1 MLALGGAAGNFQ
13 AGRQYSASLKYTVGN
28 LLISAGVYSGNSGG
42 TVSTPIPKT
51 AEFWGRAIGATY
63 NFDVLKAKAQFVNY
77 KVAQSYDSNVYSA
90 GLDSYVTPQLNLNG
104 GIYFT
109 GDRNHMANHSIMG
122 AAGATYNLSKCTALY
137 AQVAVVNNHGKMNTG
152 ITADGALSGV
162 QGTTV
167 VADIGIR
174 ISSDR
179 RVSAGWICRG
189 ARSRAF
195 EAVIALGHATCAWY
209 TSTSSRLRCHSRMPS
224 SDTSTKRQPAA
235 KRTRGR
241 PSGTAHVG
249 FDSLLRC
256 ARQRFAKQG
265 YAATSVR
272 EIAALA
278 GVDPALMAHH
288 FGSKEGLWTAVV
300 DQLAAQLAPLIEM
313 TKQLRNSRMSPIE
326 RIRQALTLFVDNVF
340 ANPDIGM
347 FFSTSTTEHGERLN
361 VLVERLL
368 RPYRDALVPLLEDA
382 IEAGKMKSRDPELM
396 HAMIVNSISTTISYG
411 HVFAKFSTLPEHP
424 EKFKQG
430 VLEIAMG
437 LLR

>member
-1 MLALGGAAGNFQ
+1 
-13 AGRQYSASLKYTVGN
+13 
-28 LLISAGVYSGNSGG
+28 
-42 TVSTPIPKT
+42 
-51 AEFWGRAIGATY
+51 
-63 NFDVLKAKAQFVNY
+63 
-77 KVAQSYDSNVYSA
+77 
-90 GLDSYVTPQLNLNG
+90 
-104 GIYFT
+104 
-109 GDRNHMANHSIMG
+109 
-122 AAGATYNLSKCTALY
+122 
-137 AQVAVVNNHGKMNTG
+137 
-152 ITADGALSGV
+152 
-162 QGTTV
+162 
-167 VADIGIR
+167 
-174 ISSDR
+174 
-179 RVSAGWICRG
+179 
-189 ARSRAF
+189 
-195 EAVIALGHATCAWY
+195 
-209 TSTSSRLRCHSRMPS
+209 MPS